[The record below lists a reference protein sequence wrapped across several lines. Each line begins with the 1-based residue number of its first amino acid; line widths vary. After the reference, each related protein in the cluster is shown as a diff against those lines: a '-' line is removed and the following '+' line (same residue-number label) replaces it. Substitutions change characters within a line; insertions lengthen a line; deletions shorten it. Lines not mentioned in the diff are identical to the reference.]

1 MPKYSTEVIRFLEHV
16 PVYPVEAF
24 PATIAKAAGFPQ
36 SFDTKRLDAD
46 APLSEDDEGRLSF
59 IGKREKVRYIAELQK
74 RAALQGSTINWRN
87 AQND

>member
-1 MPKYSTEVIRFLEHV
+1 MPKYSTEV

-46 APLSEDDEGRLSF
+46 APLSEDDEGRISF
-59 IGKREKVRYIAELQK
+59 IGRREKVRYIAELEK
-74 RAALQGSTINWRN
+74 RAALQGSTIDWRGK
-87 AQND
+87 AE

>member
-1 MPKYSTEVIRFLEHV
+1 MPKYSTEVIRFLAYV
-16 PVYPVEAF
+16 PVYPVEQF
-24 PATIAKAAGFPQ
+24 PATISRAAGFRQ
-36 SFDTKRLDAD
+36 AFDTRRLDAD

-74 RAALQGSTINWRN
+74 RAALQGSTIDWRN

>member
-24 PATIAKAAGFPQ
+24 PATISKAAGFPQ
-36 SFDTKRLDAD
+36 SFNTRRLDAD

-59 IGKREKVRYIAELQK
+59 IGRREKVRYIAELEK
-74 RAALQGSTINWRN
+74 RAALQGSTIDWRGK
-87 AQND
+87 AE